1 LKAGGEA
8 ELGCREWCSGEVEM
22 LLVRDSMAKE
32 VVTVRPETTAE
43 EALALCR
50 GNGIRH
56 LPVLEGGWLV
66 GIISDRDLRLATPA
80 LGDPDRALALGR
92 IRVADEMAKEV
103 VTARPEDPIEEAA
116 MEMYERKIGCLP
128 VVGHDGLVGIVT
140 SSDVMRAFVRLV
152 GAHEPGSRV
161 EVALSRRPGAF
172 AGVAGILQNAGANIV
187 SVLASSEGEDE
198 SGARVAV
205 FRIDTIDPRRIVES
219 LQAAGY
225 AVRWPPGA
233 SGAGRS

>member
-1 LKAGGEA
+1 
-8 ELGCREWCSGEVEM
+8 
-22 LLVRDSMAKE
+22 
-32 VVTVRPETTAE
+32 
-43 EALALCR
+43 
-50 GNGIRH
+50 
-56 LPVLEGGWLV
+56 
-66 GIISDRDLRLATPA
+66 
-80 LGDPDRALALGR
+80 
-92 IRVADEMAKEV
+92 MAKEV

-116 MEMYERKIGCLP
+116 MEMYERKIG
-128 VVGHDGLVGIVT
+128 
-140 SSDVMRAFVRLV
+140 FVRVV

-161 EVALSRRPGAF
+161 EVALSRRPAAF

>member
-1 LKAGGEA
+1 
-8 ELGCREWCSGEVEM
+8 M
-22 LLVRDSMAKE
+22 LLVRDSMAKQ
-32 VVTVRPETTAE
+32 VVTVGPETMAA

-50 GNGIRH
+50 ENGIRH
-56 LPVLEGGWLV
+56 LPVLEGGRLV

-80 LGDPDRALALGR
+80 LDDPDRAVALGR

-103 VTARPEDPIEEAA
+103 ATVRPEDPVEEAA

-128 VVGHDGLVGIVT
+128 VVDGGGLVGIVT

-152 GAHEPGSRV
+152 GVHEPGSRI

-187 SVLASSEGEDE
+187 SVLASSKSEDE
-198 SGARVAV
+198 SRERVAV
-205 FRIDTIDPRRIVES
+205 FRVDTIDPRRIVES
-219 LQAAGY
+219 LKAAGY

-233 SGAGRS
+233 SGAGRA